1 MEQITYDKFTIDS
14 IFKRDWILEE
24 EVIYELLTMVD
35 QETWLYLKDQCDK
48 YPEIVR
54 YVIRLLDDETNI
66 NTTGIEVVEL
76 TDIER
81 RKIDAEQKRKN
92 EEDFEKIWKAHKESI
107 PERSLSKVDGIADEC
122 WEALIRAKEDLHKFT
137 SSKKKSY
144 VSPSQRNKVVK
155 DSTELKLEA
164 EVERLENEFK
174 QAEKNIAQED
184 DEYYNEKKCE
194 FRKEMLFKMFE
205 KTPDSHNM

>member
-1 MEQITYDKFTIDS
+1 MEQITYDKFTMDS

-24 EVIYELLTMVD
+24 EVIYELLTMAD

-92 EEDFEKIWKAHKESI
+92 EEEINYSNLIHTLKRLHEIWNLHEIKEENIFAEILPAEKENIIGKLKSHKNTIAFIGDGINDAPALATASVGIAMGTGTDIAIESAGITLLHGDISKLVKAV
-107 PERSLSKVDGIADEC
+107 RLSKLTMKGIICSRC
-122 WEALIRAKEDLHKFT
+122 WI
-137 SSKKKSY
+137 
-144 VSPSQRNKVVK
+144 
-155 DSTELKLEA
+155 
-164 EVERLENEFK
+164 
-174 QAEKNIAQED
+174 I
-184 DEYYNEKKCE
+184 
-194 FRKEMLFKMFE
+194 
-205 KTPDSHNM
+205 

>member
-81 RKIDAEQKRKN
+81 RKIDAEQKRK
-92 EEDFEKIWKAHKESI
+92 K
-107 PERSLSKVDGIADEC
+107 
-122 WEALIRAKEDLHKFT
+122 
-137 SSKKKSY
+137 
-144 VSPSQRNKVVK
+144 
-155 DSTELKLEA
+155 
-164 EVERLENEFK
+164 
-174 QAEKNIAQED
+174 
-184 DEYYNEKKCE
+184 
-194 FRKEMLFKMFE
+194 
-205 KTPDSHNM
+205 